1 MGSDGYL
8 GLCSMSSALPHSIRD
23 RFPLLE
29 HAVYLNSCSQ
39 GALSAEVRDAYQQYL
54 TDWDE
59 KGAPW
64 QLWVQLNETARAR
77 FARLINAST
86 DEIAVTTSVSAGV
99 SSLISGL
106 HHPEGRNKIVISDFE
121 FPTIGQIIHAQ
132 EIRGAKVEHV
142 PASADVTIPL
152 DRLAETID
160 DETALVAITYVC
172 FRNGSKTDVK
182 SVIDL
187 AHNAGAM
194 VLLDSFQA
202 VGAIPIDVRDL
213 GVDFV
218 AGGTLK
224 YLLGSAGLAFLYCRA
239 DLLPQI
245 TPTQTGWFADEDI
258 FEMDIYDYSPSSTAR
273 KFESGTP
280 PVPSVYAGV
289 AGMDLIDDIGIA
301 NTERHVAALTDQL
314 IDGLDQIGAPIVTP
328 RDPAHRGPMI
338 AIPTTDEQTMVTA
351 LAEDRILTTARDGNI
366 RLSWHCY
373 NSVEDVE
380 AVVAGLERHSHLLAR

>member
-1 MGSDGYL
+1 MTTV
-8 GLCSMSSALPHSIRD
+8 LPDSIRD
-23 RFPLLE
+23 RFPLLQR
-29 HAVYLNSCSQ
+29 AVYTNSCSQ
-39 GALSAEVRDAYQQYL
+39 GALSNEVRAAYERYL

-64 QLWVQLNETARAR
+64 DLWVELAEAARSR
-77 FARLINAST
+77 FARLLNASS

-99 SSLISGL
+99 SSLLSGL
-106 HHPEGRNKIVISDFE
+106 RHPEGRNKIVISDFE
-121 FPTIGQIIHAQ
+121 FPTIGQIVHAQ
-132 EIRGAKVEHV
+132 ELLGTKVEHV

-160 DETALVAITYVC
+160 EETALVAITHVC

-182 SVIDL
+182 AVIDL
-187 AHNAGAM
+187 AHEVGAM

-202 VGAIPIDVRDL
+202 VGAVPIDVRELD
-213 GVDFV
+213 VDFV

-239 DLLPQI
+239 DRLPLV

-258 FEMDIYDYSPSSTAR
+258 FAMDIYDYSPSATAR

-280 PVPSVYAGV
+280 PVPSIYAGV
-289 AGMDLIDDIGIA
+289 AGMDLIDEIGVA
-301 NTERHVAALTDQL
+301 ETEQHVGGLTDRL
-314 IDGLDQIGAPIVTP
+314 IEGLDRIGAPIVTP
-328 RDPAHRGPMI
+328 RDPARRGPMI
-338 AIPTTDEQTMVTA
+338 AVATTDEQAMVAA
-351 LAEDRILTTARDGNI
+351 LAADSILTTPRDGNI

-373 NSVEDVE
+373 NSFDDVDRIVE
-380 AVVAGLERHSHLLAR
+380 GLERHSRFLAR

>member
-1 MGSDGYL
+1 LTD
-8 GLCSMSSALPHSIRD
+8 ALPHSIRD

-29 HAVYLNSCSQ
+29 RAVYTNSCSQ
-39 GALSAEVRDAYQQYL
+39 GALSNEVRAAYQRYL

-64 QLWVQLNETARAR
+64 DLWVELAGAARSR
-77 FARLINAST
+77 FARLLHAST

-99 SSLISGL
+99 SSLLSGL
-106 HHPEGRNKIVISDFE
+106 RHPDGRNKIVISDFE
-121 FPTIGQIIHAQ
+121 FPTIGQIVHAQ
-132 EIRGAKVEHV
+132 ELLGAKVEHV

-152 DRLAETID
+152 DRLAESID
-160 DETALVAITYVC
+160 EETALVAITYVC

-182 SVIDL
+182 AVIDL
-187 AHNAGAM
+187 AHEAGAL

-245 TPTQTGWFADEDI
+245 PPTQTGWFADEDI
-258 FEMDIYDYSPSSTAR
+258 FQMDIYDYSPSATAT

-280 PVPSVYAGV
+280 PIPNIYAGI
-289 AGMDLIDDIGIA
+289 AGMDLMDEIGIA
-301 NTERHVAALTDQL
+301 ETEQHVAGLTDQL
-314 IDGLDQIGAPIVTP
+314 IEGLDRIRVLEHISAIDITATP
-328 RDPAHRGPMI
+328 GTLLQPPPEGDRYLGFVFARGDDREKVES
-338 AIPTTDEQTMVTA
+338 ALRTAKEMV
-351 LAEDRILTTARDGNI
+351 EVRI
-366 RLSWHCY
+366 
-373 NSVEDVE
+373 E
-380 AVVAGLERHSHLLAR
+380 

>member
-1 MGSDGYL
+1 MTTV
-8 GLCSMSSALPHSIRD
+8 LPDSIRD
-23 RFPLLE
+23 RFPLLQR
-29 HAVYLNSCSQ
+29 AVYTNSCSQ
-39 GALSAEVRDAYQQYL
+39 GALSNEVRAAYERYL

-64 QLWVQLNETARAR
+64 DLWVELAEAARSR
-77 FARLINAST
+77 FARLLNASS

-99 SSLISGL
+99 SSLLSGL
-106 HHPEGRNKIVISDFE
+106 RHPEGRNKIVISDFE
-121 FPTIGQIIHAQ
+121 FPTIGQIVHAQ
-132 EIRGAKVEHV
+132 ELLGTKVEHV

-160 DETALVAITYVC
+160 EETALVAITHVC

-182 SVIDL
+182 AVIDL
-187 AHNAGAM
+187 AHEVGAM

-202 VGAIPIDVRDL
+202 VGAVPIDVRELD
-213 GVDFV
+213 VDFV

-239 DLLPQI
+239 DRLPQI

-258 FEMDIYDYSPSSTAR
+258 FEMDIYDYSPSATAR

-280 PVPSVYAGV
+280 PVPSIYAGV
-289 AGMDLIDDIGIA
+289 AGMDLIDEIGVA
-301 NTERHVAALTDQL
+301 ETEQHVAGLTDRL
-314 IDGLDQIGAPIVTP
+314 IEGLDRIGAPIVTP
-328 RDPAHRGPMI
+328 RDRARRGPMI
-338 AIPTTDEQTMVTA
+338 AVATTDEQAMVAA
-351 LAEDRILTTARDGNI
+351 LAADSILTTPRDGNI

-373 NSVEDVE
+373 NSFDDVDRVLE
-380 AVVAGLERHSHLLAR
+380 GLERHSRFLAR

>member
-1 MGSDGYL
+1 MTD
-8 GLCSMSSALPHSIRD
+8 ALPHSIRD

-29 HAVYLNSCSQ
+29 RAVYTNSCSQ
-39 GALSAEVRDAYQQYL
+39 GALSNEVRAAYERYL

-64 QLWVQLNETARAR
+64 DLWVELNESARSR
-77 FARLINAST
+77 FARLLNAAT

-99 SSLISGL
+99 SSLLSGL
-106 HHPEGRNKIVISDFE
+106 RHNDGRNKIVISDFE
-121 FPTIGQIIHAQ
+121 FPTIGQIVHAQ
-132 EIRGAKVEHV
+132 ELLGTKVEHV

-160 DETALVAITYVC
+160 DETALVAITHVC

-182 SVIDL
+182 AVIDL
-187 AHNAGAM
+187 AHEVGAM

-202 VGAIPIDVRDL
+202 VGAVPIDVRELD
-213 GVDFV
+213 VDFV

-239 DLLPQI
+239 DRLPQV

-258 FEMDIYDYSPSSTAR
+258 FAMDIYDYSPSATAR

-280 PVPSVYAGV
+280 PVPSIYAGV
-289 AGMDLIDDIGIA
+289 AGMDLIDEIGVA
-301 NTERHVAALTDQL
+301 ETEKHVAGLTDRL
-314 IDGLDQIGAPIVTP
+314 IEGLDRIGARMVTP
-328 RDPAHRGPMI
+328 RDPARRGPMI
-338 AIPTTDEQTMVTA
+338 AVATTDEQAMVAA
-351 LAEDRILTTARDGNI
+351 LAADSILTSPRDGNI

-373 NSVEDVE
+373 NSVDDVDR
-380 AVVAGLERHSHLLAR
+380 VVAGLERHSRFLAR